1 MSRVAECY
9 ARKRRVALQN
19 AHEWRCK
26 MHTKWRCILR
36 CKPGIQEKHV
46 PLGVMSLP
54 LLRAVV
60 RKQASQ
66 FRSRLRRSLPPRAS
80 RLRRKNKTSPGV
92 TAYYRTKNKTKV
104 KVKTK
109 SNPNTNSPRAAR
121 RCTTLL

>member
-9 ARKRRVALQN
+9 VRKRRVALQN

-26 MHTKWRCILR
+26 VHTKWRCILR

-46 PLGVMSLP
+46 PLGVMNLP

-80 RLRRKNKTSPGV
+80 RLRRKNKTSLGL

-104 KVKTK
+104 KTK
-109 SNPNTNSPRAAR
+109 NNPNPACHRHG
-121 RCTTLL
+121 